1 MGSVPHCVDNVDTA
15 YLKEQERVSKLP
27 VEELKSYSL
36 QVLTVAF
43 SCWERCVDDALS
55 CGRGS
60 EETRVSPL
68 G

>member
-1 MGSVPHCVDNVDTA
+1 MAGAGIHRVDNVDTA

-43 SCWERCVDDALS
+43 FY
-55 CGRGS
+55 
-60 EETRVSPL
+60 
-68 G
+68 